1 MDEHSL
7 PGTYVLYSIE
17 LVKRWGITADELLDG
32 TGLASEALADPRVR
46 VPIGTIV
53 VILERARELTGEPCY
68 GIFLGLQMRV
78 SAHGYL
84 GAAAL
89 VASTMREAIN
99 LSIQFLPIVTAA
111 LGLRLRVEGRDASL
125 IVEEYA
131 DFGPA
136 RDTVLLA
143 TLVGMGQ
150 IGESL
155 SGRSLP
161 GYADLALPKPAYAD
175 RLKLID
181 KRVRFEQ
188 PVHRLFFEAS
198 MLDTP
203 YKMAD
208 PVALLAARD
217 QCERILA
224 ALAQTPRVTAR
235 VRALMSNDKGNTP
248 SLRAIASAMHV
259 SPRTL
264 KRQLAAEGTSF
275 TKIED
280 EERREKALFLLGSP
294 RLSLKEIADRLGYAN
309 LANFSRAFQRWTG
322 HTPGEHRSLAVRK
335 SPS

>member
-89 VASTMREAIN
+89 VASTMREAIQ
-99 LSIQFLPIVTAA
+99 LSIQFMPIVTTA
-111 LGLRLRVEGRDASL
+111 LSLRLRVEGRDASL
-125 IVEEYA
+125 IVEEHA

-136 RDTVLLA
+136 RDSVLLA
-143 TLVGMGQ
+143 ALIGMSQ

-155 SGRSLP
+155 TGQRLA
-161 GYADLALPKPAYAD
+161 GYADLALPLPPYMD
-175 RLKLID
+175 RLKLMDRRI
-181 KRVRFEQ
+181 RFEQ

-198 MLDTP
+198 MLDTA

-224 ALAQTPRVTAR
+224 ALSQTPRVTAR
-235 VRALMSNDKGNTP
+235 VRGLMSRDKGQSP
-248 SLRAIASAMHV
+248 SLRAVAAAMHV

-275 TKIED
+275 SQIED
-280 EERREKALFLLGSP
+280 EERREKAMFLLGSP
-294 RLSLKEIADRLGYAN
+294 ALSLKEIAGRLGYAN
-309 LANFSRAFQRWTG
+309 LANFSRAFHRWTG
-322 HTPGEHRSLAVRK
+322 RTPGEHRKERIS
-335 SPS
+335 

>member
-17 LVKRWGITADELLDG
+17 LVKRWGITAEEMLHD
-32 TGLASEALADPRVR
+32 TGVAPDTLADPRMR
-46 VPIGTIV
+46 VPIGQIV
-53 VILERARELTGEPCY
+53 AILERARELTGEPCY
-68 GIFLGLQMRV
+68 GAFLGLQMRV

-89 VASTMREAIN
+89 VASTMREALQ
-99 LSIQFLPIVTAA
+99 LSIQFMPIVTTA
-111 LGLRLRVEGRDASL
+111 LSLRLRVEGRDASL
-125 IVEEYA
+125 IIEEHA

-136 RDTVLLA
+136 RDSLLLA
-143 TLVGMGQ
+143 ALVGMTQ

-155 SGRSLP
+155 SGRRLP
-161 GYADLALPKPAYAD
+161 GYADLSVPKPAYAD
-175 RLKLID
+175 RLQKMD
-181 KRVRFEQ
+181 KRVRFDQ
-188 PVHRLFFEAS
+188 PVTRLFFEAS

-208 PVALLAARD
+208 PVALAAARD

-224 ALAQTPRVTAR
+224 AIARTPRVTAR
-235 VRALMSNDKGNTP
+235 VRGMMSRDKGQSP
-248 SLRAIASAMHV
+248 SLRTVASAMHV

-275 TKIED
+275 SQIED
-280 EERREKALFLLGSP
+280 EERREKAIFLLGSP
-294 RLSLKEIADRLGYAN
+294 SLSLKEIADRLGYAN

-322 HTPGEHRSLAVRK
+322 HTPGEHRTSLARK
-335 SPS
+335 SP

>member
-7 PGTYVLYSIE
+7 PGTYVLYSVE
-17 LVKRWGITADELLDG
+17 LVKRWGITAEELLSG
-32 TGLASEALADPRVR
+32 TGLAPETLADPRVR
-46 VPIGTIV
+46 VPISACV
-53 VILERARELTGEPCY
+53 AILERGRELTGEPYY

-78 SAHGYL
+78 SAHGQL

-89 VASTMREAIN
+89 AASTMREAIQ
-99 LSIQFLPIVTAA
+99 LSIQFLPIMTTA
-111 LGLRLRVEGRDASL
+111 LSLRLRVEGRDASL
-125 IVEEYA
+125 IVEEHA

-136 RDTVLLA
+136 RDSVLLA
-143 TLVGMGQ
+143 ALVGMGQ
-150 IGESL
+150 IGQSL
-155 SGRSLP
+155 AGHELP
-161 GYADLALPKPAYAD
+161 GFVDLALPKPHYAE
-175 RLKLID
+175 RLQLLNSH
-181 KRVRFEQ
+181 VRFEQ

-235 VRALMSNDKGNTP
+235 VRALMSRDKGQTP
-248 SLRAIASAMHV
+248 SLRTVASAMHV

-275 TKIED
+275 SQIED
-280 EERREKALFLLGSP
+280 EERREKAMFLLGSP
-294 RLSLKEIADRLGYAN
+294 NLSLKEIAGRLGYAN

-322 HTPGEHRSLAVRK
+322 HTPGEHRSLASRK
-335 SPS
+335 SS

>member
-1 MDEHSL
+1 MDAHSL

-17 LVKRWGITADELLDG
+17 LVKRWGITAEELLGG
-32 TGLASEALADPRVR
+32 TGIAPETLADPRVR
-46 VPIGTIV
+46 VPIASCV
-53 VILERARELTGEPCY
+53 AILERARQLTGEPCY

-89 VASTMREAIN
+89 AASTMREALQ
-99 LSIQFLPIVTAA
+99 LSIEFFPIMTTA
-111 LGLRLRVEGRDASL
+111 LSLRLRVEGRDASL
-125 IVEEYA
+125 IVEEHA

-136 RDTVLLA
+136 RDTIILA
-143 TLVGMGQ
+143 ALVGMSQ
-150 IGESL
+150 I
-155 SGRSLP
+155 GRSLAGRELP
-161 GYADLALPKPAYAD
+161 GFADLALPRPPYFE
-175 RLKLID
+175 RLQLLD

-188 PVHRLFFEAS
+188 PIHRLFFEAS

-224 ALAQTPRVTAR
+224 ALSSTPRVTAR
-235 VRALMSNDKGNTP
+235 VRALMSRDKGETP
-248 SLRAIASAMHV
+248 SLRTVASAMHV

-264 KRQLAAEGTSF
+264 KRQLAGEGTSF
-275 TKIED
+275 SQIED
-280 EERREKALFLLGSP
+280 EERREKAMFLLGSP
-294 RLSLKEIADRLGYAN
+294 ALSLKEIADRLGYAN

-322 HTPGEHRSLAVRK
+322 HTPGEHRTLTARRST
-335 SPS
+335 

>member
-89 VASTMREAIN
+89 VASTMREAIQ
-99 LSIQFLPIVTAA
+99 LSIQFMPLVTTA
-111 LGLRLRVEGRDASL
+111 LSLRLRVEGRDASL
-125 IVEEYA
+125 IVEEHA

-136 RDTVLLA
+136 RDSILLA
-143 TLVGMGQ
+143 ALIGMSQ

-155 SGRSLP
+155 TGRRLV
-161 GYADLALPKPAYAD
+161 GFADLAMPQPAYAE
-175 RLKLID
+175 RLKLMD
-181 KRVRFEQ
+181 KRIRFAQ
-188 PVHRLFFEAS
+188 PVNRLFFEAS

-235 VRALMSNDKGNTP
+235 VRGLMSRDKGQSP
-248 SLRAIASAMHV
+248 SLRTVAAAMHV

-275 TKIED
+275 SQIED
-280 EERREKALFLLGSP
+280 EERREKAMFLLGSP
-294 RLSLKEIADRLGYAN
+294 ALSLKEIADRLGYAN
-309 LANFSRAFQRWTG
+309 LANFSRAFHRWTG
-322 HTPGEHRSLAVRK
+322 RTPGEHRKERT
-335 SPS
+335 